1 MWNKRNRHLAA
12 LRTLFITQVFQQA
25 MFFPWIQSFV
35 WMQVL
40 HTPERWLLQ
49 VKTLLHALSCT
60 RLLSEHRRQAL
71 DSCLSRDA
79 ISQFVLWWPAVGI
92 AGWPCQP
99 PAVPAAG
106 TSCHSLRRGLSS
118 AVWWQQMSVTGSQH
132 LRNMVLFIPSLK
144 MPVGYMIQY
153 CMGCSFVSKKAC
165 VDGFYLLIYK
175 FL

>member
-1 MWNKRNRHLAA
+1 M
-12 LRTLFITQVFQQA
+12 
-25 MFFPWIQSFV
+25 QSFV

-40 HTPERWLLQ
+40 LEHRLLQ
-49 VKTLLHALSCT
+49 VKTFLRVFSCT
-60 RLLSEHRRQAL
+60 RLLSEHRWQAL

-79 ISQFVLWWPAVGI
+79 IAQFVLWCPAVGI

-99 PAVPAAG
+99 PALPAAG
-106 TSCHSLRRGLSS
+106 TSCHTLHRGLSS

-132 LRNMVLFIPSLK
+132 LQNMVLFIPSLK
-144 MPVGYMIQY
+144 MPVGYMIWY
-153 CMGCSFVSKKAC
+153 CVRCSFVSKKAY